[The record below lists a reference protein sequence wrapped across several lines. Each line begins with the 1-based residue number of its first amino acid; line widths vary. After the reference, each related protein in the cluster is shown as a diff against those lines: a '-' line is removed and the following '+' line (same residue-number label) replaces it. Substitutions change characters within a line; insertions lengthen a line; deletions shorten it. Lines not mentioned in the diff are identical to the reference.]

1 MIDHLL
7 AQVENKNAESI
18 LGESGLAGQLNKM
31 LAERMLMAALNHHL
45 DTEDET
51 GNHRNGSSQK
61 TVLSPGGEMRL
72 NIPRDRLGSFEPR
85 LVAKHQRRIS
95 GFDDHVISMYA
106 RGMSVREIQGHLL
119 ELYGNDVSPDL
130 ISTITDEVMD
140 EVTQ

>member
-1 MIDHLL
+1 
-7 AQVENKNAESI
+7 
-18 LGESGLAGQLNKM
+18 M
-31 LAERMLMAALNHHL
+31 LAERMLMAELSHHL

-106 RGMSVREIQGHLL
+106 RGMSVREI
-119 ELYGNDVSPDL
+119 
-130 ISTITDEVMD
+130 
-140 EVTQ
+140 